1 MHNELTEHVIAASNR
16 ALTPEAE
23 RFLCDA
29 RHIAKSVNC
38 FDFVP
43 SNYENAWRIL
53 DTLPRGLFCEWGSGL
68 GAVTGLAEM
77 LGFDACGIE
86 QDHELCLRSRDLFF
100 AHRLNATIYQ
110 GSYFESA
117 VRADIYYVYCWPSI
131 FQSTEEHFKNIAIP
145 TSRLLICHGQDDTR
159 VKRLSSET

>member
-1 MHNELTEHVIAASNR
+1 MHNELTEHNIVVSNR
-16 ALTPEAE
+16 PLTPEAE
-23 RFLCDA
+23 HFLSDV
-29 RHIAKSVNC
+29 RHISKSVNC

-53 DTLPRGLFCEWGSGL
+53 DSLPRGRFCEWGSGL

-86 QDHELCLRSRDLFF
+86 QDNALCLNCRELFF
-100 AHRLNATIYQ
+100 SHGLKATIHR
-110 GSYFESA
+110 GSYFESE

-131 FQSTEEHFKNIAIP
+131 FESTEERFRNIASP
-145 TSRLLICHGQDDTR
+145 TSRLLICHGQDDVR
-159 VKRLSSET
+159 VKSLSSDA